1 MECRRLMNT
10 ATNRVLLTGASGFIG
25 RWAIPAL
32 LRRGYE
38 VHAVGRSVA
47 GTDRGSEGRRQTAEA
62 RGLESFGDVVG
73 STHRTRTDD
82 SVLSTQYSALHWHSC
97 DLLNP
102 AETAAVIHSVGP
114 THLLHFAWY
123 TEHRKFWTSPLNV
136 DWAAAS
142 LHLLRAFAD
151 AGGHRAVCAGT
162 CAEYDWSHEVCS
174 ERETPTR
181 PRTLYGVC
189 KNSLR
194 EVAERFADQ
203 AGMSFAWGRIF
214 FLFGPDEHPD
224 RLVPSII
231 HPLRRG
237 DPAACRAGSH
247 VRDFLH
253 VADVADAFASVLDSR
268 VTGPVN
274 IASGEA
280 RSLGRVAEYLA
291 DRLGRRGLLSVG
303 STPFTP
309 DNPIV
314 LRANTTRLRSEVG
327 WVPRFNLTTGLDD
340 VIAHSAA
347 SVPLTPLLEGTR
359 GIERDAA

>member
-1 MECRRLMNT
+1 MNT
-10 ATNRVLLTGASGFIG
+10 TTKRVLLTGATGFIG

-38 VHAVGRSVA
+38 VHAVGRCVSSPH
-47 GTDRGSEGRRQTAEA
+47 GKTD
-62 RGLESFGDVVG
+62 VG
-73 STHRTRTDD
+73 SQRSEVRGQGSLDDLVDTAYPTRGDD
-82 SVLSTQYSALHWHSC
+82 SVLSTQYSALHWHVC
-97 DLLNP
+97 DLFNP
-102 AETAAVIHSVGP
+102 TETAALIHSVRP

-123 TEHRKFWTSPLNV
+123 AEHRKFWTSPLNI

-142 LHLLRAFAD
+142 LLLLRAFAD

-162 CAEYDWSHEVCS
+162 CAEYDWSHEACF

-194 EVAERFADQ
+194 EVAERFAER

-214 FLFGPDEHPD
+214 LLFGPDEHPD
-224 RLVPSII
+224 RFVPSII
-231 HPLRRG
+231 HPLQG
-237 DPAACRAGSH
+237 GQPAACRAGSH

-291 DRLGRRGLLSVG
+291 DRLSRRSLLSVG
-303 STPFTP
+303 STPSTP
-309 DNPIV
+309 DNPVV
-314 LRANTTRLRSEVG
+314 LRADTSRLRIEVG
-327 WVPRFNLTTGLDD
+327 WHPRFNLTTGLDD

-347 SVPLTPLLEGTR
+347 SASLSPLLREVKGF
-359 GIERDAA
+359 ERDAA